1 MSYLKI
7 GPVRLYISRIVKI
20 RLNPI
25 YLNLAMIYNFPEK
38 SPNWILTFDIFILS
52 HLASSLTNSK
62 NNSTSINRKGPLGMI
77 KNGGEYSQLS
87 WRTFK
92 LHEKCSVCLVF
103 TMFHC
108 EAETISDWNH
118 LRLGEAVQLS
128 WYQQRTA
135 SAFLRSLLN

>member
-25 YLNLAMIYNFPEK
+25 YLNLAMIYNFPKK

-77 KNGGEYSQLS
+77 KMEESIPNY
-87 WRTFK
+87 
-92 LHEKCSVCLVF
+92 HE
-103 TMFHC
+103 
-108 EAETISDWNH
+108 E
-118 LRLGEAVQLS
+118 
-128 WYQQRTA
+128 
-135 SAFLRSLLN
+135 LLNYMKSVVCVWFLPCFTVKLKPSRIGTTCGLVKPFSYPDISREQPVLFCVRC